1 MKNIGGFFELEIA
14 EGSSLYHDD
23 AIKLSTGRAC
33 LNLILDIKKYSK
45 VYVPY
50 YCCDALFEPMK
61 LKGITY
67 EFYGINKQLE
77 IIDEINLKPN
87 EAIIYCNFFG
97 IKKQYVD
104 KLIEM
109 YGAQLIIDDTH
120 SFFTQGYST
129 SASFT
134 TARKYFGVPD
144 GAFLYFPQSS
154 FFFKSK
160 RNTDV
165 SINHNLNRLIGLHK
179 IAYQQYTNYEESL
192 DSSINEISIVSE
204 KILKTVDYE
213 SVIKKRN
220 ENFEFYKKELK
231 SYNQLNIDDSA
242 SNCFCYPLLLNSP
255 IEKKIFYKENIFIP
269 SYWLDINKRKYE
281 EKYMFESKLSS
292 ELLPLPI
299 DHRYGEEDL
308 RRVISFIK
316 AHKRN
321 TN

>member
-14 EGSSLYHDD
+14 EGNSLFHDD

-33 LNLILDIKKYSK
+33 LNLILEIKKYSK

-77 IIDEINLKPN
+77 IIDELNLKPN

-120 SFFTQGYST
+120 SFFTQGYSAN
-129 SASFT
+129 ASFT

-144 GAFLYFPQSS
+144 GAFLYFPQDS

-160 RNTDV
+160 RNTEV
-165 SINHNLNRLIGLHK
+165 SIKHNFNRLIGLHK
-179 IAYQQYTNYEESL
+179 KAYQQYTIYEESL

-213 SVIKKRN
+213 SVIRKRN
-220 ENFEFYKKELK
+220 ENFEYYKKELK
-231 SYNQLNIDDSA
+231 SFNQLYIDNSVN
-242 SNCFCYPLLLNSP
+242 NCFCYPLLLNSP
-255 IEKKIFYKENIFIP
+255 IEKKLFFKENIFIP
-269 SYWLDINKRKYE
+269 SYWLDVTRRKRG
-281 EKYMFESKLSS
+281 EKYSWENKLSLD
-292 ELLPLPI
+292 LLPLPI
-299 DHRYGEEDL
+299 DHRYDEESL
-308 RRVISFIK
+308 RRVVDFIK
-316 AHKRN
+316 EH
-321 TN
+321 TNGE